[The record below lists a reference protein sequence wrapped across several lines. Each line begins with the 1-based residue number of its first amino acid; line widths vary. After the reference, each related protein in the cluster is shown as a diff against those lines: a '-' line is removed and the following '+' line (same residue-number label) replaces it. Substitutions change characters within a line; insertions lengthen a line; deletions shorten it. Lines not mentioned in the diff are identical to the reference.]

1 MELKLPVC
9 FKFSLTTVPHSDLGF
24 GGNPIAQHEAQQA
37 ESKNTQAGEVQA
49 VAAAPPALSEEIATH
64 VDGDTVISELC
75 PTHFQ
80 CPEHH
85 VHIYAESGPRK
96 AKVCLNGNEVWCL
109 VKA

>member
-1 MELKLPVC
+1 M
-9 FKFSLTTVPHSDLGF
+9 
-24 GGNPIAQHEAQQA
+24 
-37 ESKNTQAGEVQA
+37 

-109 VKA
+109 VKAYCYIVRK